1 MNSAVLKTRLTSPI
15 ELVRDD
21 YNKQCEEEDSFA
33 SLQEYKEVI
42 SEHR

>member
-15 ELVRDD
+15 ELVSDV
-21 YNKQCEEEDSFA
+21 YNTQCEEEGSFA